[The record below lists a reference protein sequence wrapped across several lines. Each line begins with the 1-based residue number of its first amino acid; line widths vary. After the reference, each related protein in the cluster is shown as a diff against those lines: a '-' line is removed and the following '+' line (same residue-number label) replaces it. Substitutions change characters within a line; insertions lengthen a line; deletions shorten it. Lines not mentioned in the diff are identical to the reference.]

1 MLSGTAHLFANHVC
15 AGQIGR
21 DEGSLRG
28 DHAGMKEGK
37 ELSDLLV
44 LRPAL
49 ASCATPRLAKLALSF
64 ALRLQGRMPYL
75 LGFRLRW

>member
-44 LRPAL
+44 AAPSASLVRDAQIGKACAQLCAAL
-49 ASCATPRLAKLALSF
+49 AR
-64 ALRLQGRMPYL
+64 
-75 LGFRLRW
+75 